1 MPRIGI
7 AFVLYLALGGI
18 AVASLKGDFRTAVL
32 IFLGGLAAKTW
43 IGYKKQSGTGVG
55 SEEGTTPDGVE
66 RKIPE
71 ASEK

>member
-1 MPRIGI
+1 MSRIGI
-7 AFVLYLALGGI
+7 AFILYLALGGI

-43 IGYKKQSGTGVG
+43 IGHMKASGTGIG
-55 SEEGTTPDGVE
+55 PSEGTTPEGLGRE
-66 RKIPE
+66 SLE